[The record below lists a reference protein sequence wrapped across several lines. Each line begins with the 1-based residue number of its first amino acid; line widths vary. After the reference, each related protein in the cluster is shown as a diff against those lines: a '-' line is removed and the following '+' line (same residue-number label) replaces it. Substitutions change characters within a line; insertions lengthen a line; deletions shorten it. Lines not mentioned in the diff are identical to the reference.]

1 MKKQRKFTTL
11 FSSEIDASDSNM
23 GEYRQSIADC
33 NDIMPEDVTDQD
45 IYDSLYEDI
54 DVDWDN
60 ILSDIDYYDRK
71 YPNAKYLI
79 TGKLGLWD
87 GPHPIEKTENSL
99 RDAVEECCC
108 NIRGD
113 HWDEIREDQYGCIY
127 VDVHHHDGDNQ
138 FVIHK
143 IENKRK
149 KNIRFTKEV

>member
-45 IYDSLYEDI
+45 IYDSMYEDI

-71 YPNAKYLI
+71 HPNAEYLI
-79 TGKLGLWD
+79 TGTLGLWD
-87 GPHPIEKTENSL
+87 GPHPVARTEKTL
-99 RDAVEECCC
+99 RDAVEACTVSNE
-108 NIRGD
+108 D
-113 HWDEIREDQYGCIY
+113 HWVEIKEDQYGCLF
-127 VDVHHHDGDNQ
+127 VDYHHHDGTNH
-138 FVIHK
+138 FKIHK
-143 IENKRK
+143 LEPNK
-149 KNIRFTKEV
+149 KNVRLTQEV